1 MTEPLLTKG
10 WPDYFCTSYVHSRHK
25 LSFCIEQSKYIF
37 FTSFQ
42 VTFNL
47 KPYWCTHS
55 IQTLNNIE
63 LQSITKS
70 QKFVLNLPNTSR
82 NLSIGPFFWLSQC
95 IARDKSKCSAQSKCF
110 PWLLCTTCSML
121 GLGKRVHSLCKDHNW
136 HYLYFS
142 ATTVVYRNPIQILK

>member
-82 NLSIGPFFWLSQC
+82 NLSIGPFFFDLANVLLGTRVSVVLNQSVSRDCCALPAQC
-95 IARDKSKCSAQSKCF
+95 WVWGKG
-110 PWLLCTTCSML
+110 CTVFVRIITDIICISVL
-121 GLGKRVHSLCKDHNW
+121 QL
-136 HYLYFS
+136 
-142 ATTVVYRNPIQILK
+142 